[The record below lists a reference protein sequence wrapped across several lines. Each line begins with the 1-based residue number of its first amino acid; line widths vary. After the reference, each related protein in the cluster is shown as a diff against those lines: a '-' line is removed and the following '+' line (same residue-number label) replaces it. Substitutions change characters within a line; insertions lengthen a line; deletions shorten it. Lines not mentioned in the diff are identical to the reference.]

1 MSSVSD
7 VILRVGTLCD
17 EHDPNLIGSYFPSF
31 PGPLPV
37 GLRRVG
43 LAYMSDRHHF
53 PNYVSTIKLDG
64 VRCLLHISCQGM
76 YLVDRSMNIYLVT
89 RDIVSRSVIIL
100 DGELVE
106 SQKTHT
112 KYFMAFDTLVMH
124 GHDIRSMSF
133 CTRYEFMR
141 HFVAQHA
148 NDNDNSSLQVVCK
161 RFHSLC
167 NLSTLLSTMIPS
179 GTELYTVDVTKIAVT
194 NPPVSTYKDKDKDDI
209 DRDTIYADGIIFMD
223 LRAPY
228 DCKGNDFRFGIMKW
242 KRVPTIDL
250 MIDRKDLCDMNGR
263 PRTNYRIQTWYW
275 EYDQRQGRSCK
286 RPFQGSIILS
296 STQRR
301 TLWEEGSHATP
312 RPYMTCVECASSS
325 TTTKEWS
332 VLRGRPDKTRCNSA
346 RTIRDTTSIIDENIQ
361 VSTLTRMLHPR
372 DNVSPAPSHS
382 LLSPMDMYQ
391 LSSHFTWL
399 GYTWLHGPRS
409 GELEIRLMENGTPN
423 VSLSL
428 FQKVLSRLERADNM
442 IRYPETH
449 MIDYTC
455 GPVRV
460 TVDPSQV
467 ADTRGIFKEILYVQ
481 DFPIQDLSKTILRCA
496 LACEDPDLGT
506 KWTQSKAVAEHST
519 RREKHRTRFLHQ
531 NLVAIELTRVQT
543 MDWKDSSGSTEHE
556 YEYEIEMELLQG
568 SAYIECPIL
577 TLLWRMLFYGLGIE
591 SPEKT
596 LFLL

>member
-17 EHDPNLIGSYFPSF
+17 EHDPNLIRSYFTSF

-43 LAYMSDRHHF
+43 LAYMSDRQHF
-53 PNYVSTIKLDG
+53 PNYVSTLKLDG
-64 VRCLLHISCQGM
+64 VRCLLHLSDQGM

-106 SQKTHT
+106 SQKTHMIS
-112 KYFMAFDTLVMH
+112 FMAFDTLVMH
-124 GHDIRSMSF
+124 GHDIRAMSF
-133 CTRYEFMR
+133 GTRYEFMR
-141 HFVAQHA
+141 HFVSQH
-148 NDNDNSSLQVVCK
+148 DNSITGSLQVMCK
-161 RFHSLC
+161 RFYSLS

-179 GTELYTVDVTKIAVT
+179 GKELYTVT
-194 NPPVSTYKDKDKDDI
+194 NPTVSKYKSKD
-209 DRDTIYADGIIFMD
+209 DTIYADGIIFMD
-223 LRAPY
+223 LRASY
-228 DCKGNDFRFGIMKW
+228 DCKGNDFPFGIMKW

-263 PRTNYRIQTWYW
+263 PHTNYRIQTWYW

-286 RPFQGSIILS
+286 RPFQGSIIVS

-301 TLWEEGSHATP
+301 TLWEEGRNATP
-312 RPYMTCVECASSS
+312 RLYMTCVECASSS
-325 TTTKEWS
+325 TSTMKEWS
-332 VLRGRPDKTRCNSA
+332 VLRGRPDKTRSNSA
-346 RTIRDTTSIIDENIQ
+346 RTIRDTMSIIKENIQ
-361 VSTLTRMLHPR
+361 VSTLMRMLHPR
-372 DNVSPAPSHS
+372 DSISSPPPSLVST
-382 LLSPMDMYQ
+382 MDMYQ
-391 LSSHFTWL
+391 ISSHFKWL
-399 GYTWLHGPRS
+399 GYTWLHGPRCS
-409 GELEIRLMENGTPN
+409 ELEIRLMENGTPN

-428 FQKVLSRLERADNM
+428 FQTVLSRLEVADNM
-442 IRYPETH
+442 IRCSETH

-460 TVDPSQV
+460 TVDPTKV
-467 ADTRGIFKEILYVQ
+467 DTRGIFKETLYVQ
-481 DFPIQDLSKTILRCA
+481 DFQIQDLSKTLLRCA
-496 LACEDPDLGT
+496 LACENPDLDT

-531 NLVAIELTRVQT
+531 NLVAIDLTRVQT
-543 MDWKDSSGSTEHE
+543 LDWKDSSSSSSSSTE
-556 YEYEIEMELLQG
+556 YEYEIEIELLQG
-568 SAYIECPIL
+568 SVHIECPML

-591 SPEKT
+591 NPEKT